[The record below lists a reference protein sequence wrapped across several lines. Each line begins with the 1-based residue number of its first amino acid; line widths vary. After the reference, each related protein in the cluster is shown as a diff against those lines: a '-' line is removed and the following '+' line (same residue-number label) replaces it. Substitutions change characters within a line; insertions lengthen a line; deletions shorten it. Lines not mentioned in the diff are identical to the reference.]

1 MLAHWPDHILY
12 ISSLLI
18 FHCFRWLFVI
28 EDGINGLPCFQVAML
43 RVTTFR
49 HVSNNDSS
57 FAIANI
63 VTYRLKGYVAINSR
77 ISAVL
82 EDKIQLLVYAGE
94 YDLICNWLGNSR
106 WVHAMSWSD
115 QKDFIS
121 ASNVS
126 FIVDG
131 KEAGILK
138 NHGPLTLYNVSRACF

>member
-1 MLAHWPDHILY
+1 MLACWPDQILY

-28 EDGINGLPCFQVAML
+28 EDGIKGLPCFQVAML
-43 RVTTFR
+43 RVTAFR
-49 HVSNNDSS
+49 HVSNNDSHVFLYALRS
-57 FAIANI
+57 LFMP
-63 VTYRLKGYVAINSR
+63 RR
-77 ISAVL
+77 ISALL

-106 WVHAMSWSD
+106 WVHVMSWSD

-131 KEAGILK
+131 KETGILK
-138 NHGPLTLYNVSRACF
+138 NHGPLTLYIVSRACF